1 MTTAAT
7 LLPMLA
13 EVAALALH
21 EAEALTI
28 DREKAR
34 AVILASLRANF
45 PALLSEF
52 DRLDAEAR
60 SDTDKLPPSEEK

>member
-1 MTTAAT
+1 MSIAA
-7 LLPMLA
+7 LLPAIA

-21 EAEALTI
+21 EAEVLTV

-45 PALLSEF
+45 PALLPEF
-52 DRLDAEAR
+52 DRLDAEAH
-60 SDTDKLPPSEEK
+60 DTEPPTPEDV